1 MFKCI
6 VCTGFSFSLICRDCQ
21 TILLKSTLSTR
32 ILSTNLKVYSF
43 YKYSEI
49 SKLLHT
55 KHTYHGSEIYKVLA
69 LNSFAKFSQNFTHE
83 KKVYSIAV
91 DDKTTSNYS
100 HTAILSHTLKSKTIK
115 PLYNVLKAN
124 NNISYSKKSLDFRL
138 KNPRDFNYKYK
149 PNIDVILV
157 DDIITTGTTI
167 LEAQKVLNRYNVNVL
182 FALTLADARL

>member
-6 VCTGFSFSLICRDCQ
+6 VCTNYSLSLICKNCQ
-21 TILLKSTLSTR
+21 AKLLAPSISSR
-32 ILSTNLKVYSF
+32 ILSSKLKVYSF

-55 KHTYHGSEIYKVLA
+55 KHTYHGSKIYNILA
-69 LNSFAKFSQNFTHE
+69 SNSFSKFSKKFNHD
-83 KKVYSIAV
+83 KKVYSIAI

-100 HTAILSHTLKSKTIK
+100 HTAILSKALKSKTIK
-115 PLYNVLKAN
+115 PIYNALKAK

-138 KNPRDFNYKYK
+138 KNPRDFKYNFSS
-149 PNIDVILV
+149 NIDVILV

-167 LEAQKVLNRYNVNVL
+167 LEAQRVLKEYNVNVL
-182 FALTLADARL
+182 FALTIADARL

>member
-6 VCTGFSFSLICRDCQ
+6 LCTDFSFNIICKNCQ
-21 TILLKSTLSTR
+21 NNLLKPITSIRTLSHD
-32 ILSTNLKVYSF
+32 LKVHSF
-43 YKYSEI
+43 YEYSEI

-55 KHTYHGSEIYKVLA
+55 KHTYHGSKIYKTLA
-69 LNSFAKFSQNFTHE
+69 LNSFSKFSKKFNHD
-83 KKVYSIAV
+83 KKVYSLAI

-100 HTAILSHTLKSKTIK
+100 HTAILSQALKSKTIK
-115 PLYNVLKAN
+115 PVHNTLKAN

-138 KNPRDFNYKYK
+138 KNPRDLRYNFKQ
-149 PNIDVILV
+149 NIDVILV

-167 LEAQKVLNRYNVNVL
+167 LEAQKVLKEQGVNVL